1 MTGSPNPDN
10 QPQSH
15 DNRRFWFLLLSR
27 TGITIGVIL
36 LVGIAEG
43 AWWAW
48 NFINNKLAPLVQTNL
63 QQLLGRPVQV
73 GKVEDFS
80 WNSLR
85 FGPSSVP
92 ATPTDPDNLKTKA
105 VQVQFDP
112 WQLITNR
119 TLKLNVT
126 LVQPNI
132 YIEQDQQGR
141 WVTTAI
147 KPSAEEQTGFI
158 QTELEGIE
166 VKSGD
171 LTLQPTSQAKKPKAA
186 VGFNQVNGSARF
198 LERNQLI
205 TFKFNS
211 QPANGGDLQIVGNT
225 RPSIGQTNLK
235 INASQ
240 LLASDLSRLVETP
253 VDILAGRVGGDL
265 TVQLQPNQPEIALF
279 GSVGLNQITAQVA
292 NIPTKLSN
300 TTGQLNFQNQQ
311 IALENVTTL
320 YGSVP
325 VQAQGTINTQTG
337 YNLTAQVKPVQLQN
351 VLASLNVK
359 SPVPVAGTVQANI
372 KLQGALQKPI
382 ATGTVSTVQAAQ
394 IDRLIFNQ
402 ISSSLRLTPNELVFA
417 NIQATPNV
425 GGKITGSG
433 RVALGTQN
441 RVTFNL
447 QGQNLPGDAIAK
459 AYEASPQ
466 IQIGNIAANTQ
477 ISGTFDNLQTVV
489 KAEAPTATYPARLEV
504 AIDNS
509 GAVRLQ
515 DAVAKV
521 AGGTITA
528 TGKLVDNRWQGVVDV
543 NGIELSSFPQ
553 VPPQYQQGTVNGK
566 FNLAGTTDSFQI
578 ADIQATGQASVN
590 VAESTVN
597 LRDIQLNNGR
607 WQAVA
612 NASRIPLSRIAE
624 NIQGQVTNAN
634 LRLSGTTDSLQLA
647 DIQAAGQASVNVAS
661 GTLNLDNIRLNNG
674 RWQAVANAS
683 QIQLNTFSENLRG
696 QLNGRVD
703 LTGTV
708 ASFQP
713 SAIQAAGQVRLS
725 QGLAQL
731 QQPLTAQFRWNGEQ
745 LRIIQAT
752 TPGLRA
758 AGTVA
763 ISFADTTTPQVQN
776 FNLDVLA
783 QNYNLQNLPFEL
795 PGNLAIAGTIDF
807 NGTVTG
813 TPSLGLK
820 PQALVA
826 SGNIQLENF
835 KVNDLAFD
843 PVLTGQVSYQPE
855 QGSQLQLRG
864 QQDQIALNLAPDN
877 RPISFLIRRDNT
889 VATGRTQG
897 DNLLVNLRNFPLSV
911 AQSLIPGGAR
921 NIDPI
926 AGDLSGNF
934 VVNLSDSSVV
944 GDVAI
949 TQPQI
954 GRFIGDEF
962 RGRIGFADGIASLS
976 EGELRQGQGRYQ
988 LSGKFPIIGNQPLNF
1003 QLSFDQARVENIL
1016 SALNIYNFSDITT
1029 GFEPPD
1035 FAGAEA
1041 LATVP
1046 VGQPNASLATQLQ
1059 LFNEISN
1066 LVTQQQQQQQQARLP
1081 TLAELSGSIS
1091 GQIEVTGTLQT
1102 GLNTSFNLTGAN
1114 WVWGDY
1120 KINEVVANG
1129 SFADGVVRLVP
1140 LRVNL
1145 DGSLLAFNG
1154 QLSQEQLSGQARVQA
1169 LPVELV
1175 EAFLPNLP
1183 VEVTGNLNA
1192 LVTLAGSLNNPTA
1205 IGEIALV
1212 DGSINNQ
1219 SIQTAEVSLN
1229 YNNARLNFGST
1240 ISVTGTGTEPV
1251 EITGNIPFELPFA
1264 TVKPDSD
1271 QISLNAYVEN
1281 EGLAVLNA
1289 LTNQISW
1296 VGGEGN
1302 VNLQIDGT
1310 FSQPNTTG
1318 IATVRNATL
1327 KSPNLSQPLTDV
1339 TGTIRFAGDRF
1350 NVEGLQG
1357 RYSQGQLIASGIL
1370 PIFATQKA
1378 LQQAATNPLTVVL
1391 ENLRLNL
1398 PQLYAGGVSGNV
1410 VIRGTA
1416 QSPQLVGNVQLQDG
1430 EISLYQ
1436 NGEASPNTGATP
1448 VNNSVTNSQIFLQT
1462 PATTTT
1468 NTPPKQTQSTANSS
1482 PSPSPSSIHLPIEFA
1497 DFRVILDDVRVT
1509 QEPLFSFVTK
1519 GDITLNGTL
1528 ANPRPQGVINLKQGQ
1543 VNLFVTRFTLARDYE
1558 QIATFTPRLG
1568 LDPIL
1573 DVRLVTLV
1581 PQFNRSRLPT
1591 TPTSTEIND
1600 SSANALGTFNT
1611 IRIQAS
1617 VQGPASRLS
1626 ENLQLTSEPSRT
1638 EAEIVALLGGSF
1650 INVFGQPDATSI
1662 GIATLTNS
1670 QIFSDFQGRI
1680 SQLAE
1685 AIGLREFQ
1693 IFPTIEPKGK
1703 GESSVL
1709 SLAAEAAIG
1718 ISNDISF
1725 SVSRVFYGNESFR
1738 YNLLYELS
1746 DQLVIRGSTN
1756 LTDESRAEI
1765 QYETRF

>member
-10 QPQSH
+10 QSQSH
-15 DNRRFWFLLLSR
+15 NNRRFWFLLLSR
-27 TGITIGVIL
+27 TGMTIGVIL
-36 LVGIAEG
+36 LVGIAGG

-48 NFINNKLAPLVQTNL
+48 TFINNQLAPLVQTNL

-112 WQLITNR
+112 WQLIRNR

-126 LVQPNI
+126 LVQPDI
-132 YIEQDQQGR
+132 YIAQDQQGR

-147 KPSAEEQTGFI
+147 KPSAAEQTGFI

-171 LTLQPTSQAKKPKAA
+171 VTLQPTSQAKKPKAA

-205 TFKFNS
+205 TFKLNS

-240 LLASDLSRLVETP
+240 FLASDLSRLVETP
-253 VDILAGRVGGDL
+253 VDIQAGRVGGYL

-279 GSVGLNQITAQVA
+279 GTVGLNQITAQVA
-292 NIPTKLSN
+292 NIPTKVSN

-337 YNLTAQVKPVQLQN
+337 YNLTAQVKPVNFKN
-351 VLASLNVK
+351 VLDSLNVK

-372 KLQGALQKPI
+372 KVQGALQKPI

-402 ISSSLRLTPNELVFA
+402 ISTGLRLTPNELVFA

-441 RVTFNL
+441 RVAFNL

-459 AYEASPQ
+459 TYEVSPQ
-466 IQIGNIAANTQ
+466 IKIGNIAANTQ
-477 ISGTFDNLQTVV
+477 LTGTFDNLKTVV
-489 KAEAPTATYPARLEV
+489 EVQAPAATYPARLEV

-509 GAVRLQ
+509 GVVRLQ

-528 TGKLVDNRWQGVVDV
+528 TGKLVDNRWQGVVDA
-543 NGIELSSFPQ
+543 NGIALSSFPQ
-553 VPPQYQQGTVNGK
+553 VPPQYQQGTVNGE
-566 FNLAGTTDSFQI
+566 FNIAGTTDSFQL
-578 ADIQATGQASVN
+578 AEIQAT
-590 VAESTVN
+590 
-597 LRDIQLNNGR
+597 
-607 WQAVA
+607 
-612 NASRIPLSRIAE
+612 
-624 NIQGQVTNAN
+624 
-634 LRLSGTTDSLQLA
+634 
-647 DIQAAGQASVNVAS
+647 GQASVNVAS
-661 GTLNLDNIRLNNG
+661 GTLNLNNIRLNNG
-674 RWQAVANAS
+674 RWQAVANAD
-683 QIQLNTFSENLRG
+683 QIQLNTVSENLRG
-696 QLNGRVD
+696 QLSGRVG

-731 QQPLTAQFRWNGEQ
+731 QQPLTAQFQWNGEQ
-745 LRIIQAT
+745 LRIVQAT

-795 PGNLAIAGTIDF
+795 PGNVAIAGTLDF
-807 NGTVTG
+807 NGNVAG
-813 TPSLGLK
+813 TPST
-820 PQALVA
+820 PVA

-835 KVNDLAFD
+835 RVNDLAFD

-864 QQDQIALNLAPDN
+864 QQDQIALNLGPDN
-877 RPISFLIRRDNT
+877 RPRSFFIRRDGT

-897 DNLLVNLRNFPLSV
+897 DNLLVNLQNFPLSV
-911 AQSLIPGGAR
+911 AQGFLPSAAR
-921 NIDPI
+921 NFGPV
-926 AGDLSGNF
+926 AGNASGNF
-934 VVNLSDSSVV
+934 VVNLTESTVV
-944 GDVAI
+944 GDVAV
-949 TQPQI
+949 TQPKI
-954 GRFIGDEF
+954 GRFTADEF
-962 RGRIGFADGIASLS
+962 RGRIGFADGVASLS

-988 LSGKFPIIGNQPLNF
+988 LSGKFPTTGNQPLNF

-1016 SALNIYNFSDITT
+1016 SALNIYNFSDIAT

-1059 LFNEISN
+1059 LFNKISN
-1066 LVTQQQQQQQQARLP
+1066 LVAQQQQQQQQARVP
-1081 TLAELSGSIS
+1081 TLAELSGLVS
-1091 GQIEVTGTLQT
+1091 GQIEVTGTLQS

-1129 SFADGVVRLVP
+1129 SFADGVVRLLP

-1154 QLSQEQLSGQARVQA
+1154 QLSQEQLSGQVRVQA
-1169 LPVELV
+1169 LPVERV
-1175 EAFLPNLP
+1175 EAFIPNLP

-1192 LVTLAGSLNNPTA
+1192 LVTLAGSLNNPAA

-1219 SIQTAEVSLN
+1219 SIQTAQVSLN

-1251 EITGNIPFELPFA
+1251 EITGNIPLDLPFA

-1281 EGLAVLNA
+1281 EGLAVLNV
-1289 LTNQISW
+1289 LTNQVSW
-1296 VGGEGN
+1296 VGGQGN
-1302 VNLQIDGT
+1302 VNLQVEGT
-1310 FSQPNTTG
+1310 FNQPNTTG
-1318 IATVRNATL
+1318 IAIVRNATL
-1327 KSPNLSQPLTDV
+1327 KSPNLSEPLTDV

-1357 RYSQGQLIASGIL
+1357 RYSRGQLIASGIL
-1370 PIFATQKA
+1370 PIFATQNA

-1391 ENLRLNL
+1391 DNLELNL

-1416 QSPQLVGNVQLQDG
+1416 QSPRLGGNVRLQDG
-1430 EISLYQ
+1430 EIFLNQ
-1436 NGEASPNTGATP
+1436 NGEASASTGATP
-1448 VNNSVTNSQIFLQT
+1448 ANYSVTNSQIFLQT
-1462 PATTTT
+1462 PTTTIR
-1468 NTPPKQTQSTANSS
+1468 NTPPSQTQSTADSS
-1482 PSPSPSSIHLPIEFA
+1482 PRPSPTPINLPIEFA
-1497 DFRVILDDVRVT
+1497 DFQVILDDDVRVT
-1509 QEPLFSFVTK
+1509 QQPLFSFVTE

-1543 VNLFVTRFTLARDYE
+1543 VNLFVTRFTLARSYE
-1558 QIATFTPRLG
+1558 QTATFTPRLG

-1591 TPTSTEIND
+1591 TPTSSEIND

-1611 IRIQAS
+1611 VRIQAS

-1626 ENLQLTSEPSRT
+1626 ENLELTSEPSRT

-1670 QIFSDFQGRI
+1670 AIFADFQGRI

-1685 AIGLREFQ
+1685 TIGLREFQ
-1693 IFPTIEPKGK
+1693 IFPTIEPTGS

-1709 SLAAEAAIG
+1709 SLAAEAAIS

-1738 YNLLYELS
+1738 YNLLYQLS

-1756 LTDESRAEI
+1756 LTDESRTEI